1 MSFDAT
7 INRIL
12 EKYDFL
18 REQMLLN
25 AGDSEAFIKLSKEF
39 SDIEEFVTVINSYR
53 KAQRELEELHEMVG
67 DSTLDAELRELAV
80 TEVESLKNSVTQLE
94 KEIKLLLIPKDAA
107 DEKNAIIEIRAG
119 TGGDEAGLFAAD
131 LFRMYHKYADYRGW
145 KFEVL
150 YTNESGIGSFREAS
164 ACISGSGVF
173 SYLKFESGVHRVQR
187 VPVTE
192 SGGRIHTSTATV
204 AVLPEA
210 EEADVAILPNDV
222 RVDVYRTGGHGGQS
236 VNTTDSA
243 VRLTH
248 IPTGLVVI
256 CQDERSQIKNRDKA
270 MRVLRARL
278 YDMTQGAL
286 DAKRATQR
294 RDQVGTGDRSE
305 RIRTYNFP
313 QGRITDHRIDLTR
326 YNLPAFLDGDMDD
339 TLDALTQADEA
350 ERIAAMSNE

>member
-1 MSFDAT
+1 MQNKLLEIENRLAEINAALAQPDAYADPD
-7 INRIL
+7 RAARM
-12 EKYDFL
+12 L
-18 REQMLLN
+18 REQAQLAPIVEAWRSHRALEDEAAHCREML
-25 AGDSEAFIKLSKEF
+25 
-39 SDIEEFVTVINSYR
+39 SDR
-53 KAQRELEELHEMVG
+53 QLAQLAREEL
-67 DSTLDAELRELAV
+67 DELQPRVELSWREV
-80 TEVESLKNSVTQLE
+80 TRLLVPSDPNDERSV
-94 KEIKLLLIPKDAA
+94 
-107 DEKNAIIEIRAG
+107 IIEIRAG
-119 TGGDEAGLFAAD
+119 AGGEEAGLFAA
-131 LFRMYHKYADYRGW
+131 LLMRMYTRYAERLRWRAETVDLNASDLGG
-145 KFEVL
+145 V
-150 YTNESGIGSFREAS
+150 REAV
-164 ACISGSGVF
+164 IMIHGVGAF
-173 SYLKFESGVHRVQR
+173 RRLKYESGVHRVQR